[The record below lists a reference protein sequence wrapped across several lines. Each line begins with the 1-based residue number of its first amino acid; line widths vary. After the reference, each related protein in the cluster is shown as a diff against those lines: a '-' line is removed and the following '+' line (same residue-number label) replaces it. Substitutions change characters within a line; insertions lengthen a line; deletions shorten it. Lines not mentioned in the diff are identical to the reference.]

1 MRVRKRRA
9 CGNTSKQFFPVAIRK
24 SLSGTI
30 CFICTGSTD
39 VSHLS
44 FSFGVGC
51 DSLVQ
56 RWGVVIPQSSRALF
70 CPFQMGYWGFVTL
83 EPWVSHYRV
92 PSQRTPPR
100 GRCKCTFFTP
110 SWARWASR
118 LIGPWANWMAWA
130 IVATVGGRLDDGS
143 FEFFSYGGAMVLCAG
158 FPTALARG
166 NPGSSTP
173 NQQIQGRPRLHWEL
187 ALPPAGRAQTLVSQE
202 PSRCLF
208 PFNPFS
214 VEYLFGQKTL
224 KT

>member
-1 MRVRKRRA
+1 
-9 CGNTSKQFFPVAIRK
+9 
-24 SLSGTI
+24 
-30 CFICTGSTD
+30 
-39 VSHLS
+39 
-44 FSFGVGC
+44 
-51 DSLVQ
+51 
-56 RWGVVIPQSSRALF
+56 
-70 CPFQMGYWGFVTL
+70 
-83 EPWVSHYRV
+83 
-92 PSQRTPPR
+92 
-100 GRCKCTFFTP
+100 
-110 SWARWASR
+110 
-118 LIGPWANWMAWA
+118 
-130 IVATVGGRLDDGS
+130 
-143 FEFFSYGGAMVLCAG
+143 MVLCAG